1 MDRLLQCAVPP
12 RYHFITARA
21 LYYNAQY
28 RLGTARALY
37 YNARKGLG
45 TARALYYNA
54 RYRLGTASVPLGPS
68 IAMRGKAAVP
78 LGPSITVRGTASVPL
93 GPSITMRGTASVPPR
108 YRSGY
113 YNVRYRHP
121 VCVLQRF
128 NWIGVRNYTKTNRKP
143 RNATLTQGIPS
154 LLRAQPFLTN
164 SWAWAWP
171 LTYPK
176 MNCVFGGI
184 CGLHFGVQ
192 KPVRHG
198 GVELEPKTFLVLDF
212 GAASGQD
219 FRLRRDPVILASP

>member
-68 IAMRGKAAVP
+68 I
-78 LGPSITVRGTASVPL
+78 
-93 GPSITMRGTASVPPR
+93 TMRGTASVPPR
-108 YRSGY
+108 YRSGSGY

-192 KPVRHG
+192 KPVSPWRASP
-198 GVELEPKTFLVLDF
+198 VELELGRPTLATPEPIAFLVLDF
-212 GAASGQD
+212 GAVERFS
-219 FRLRRDPVILASP
+219 LASPGYSGMVAQNLKRLALCKSAWW